1 MRRPGAT
8 EATRRPDLLGAALAI
23 AQAVSRVAVWLGGG
37 ALILVSCLVTLEVVL
52 REVFLIGLSAA
63 TEISAYVLAASTA
76 WAYAYTLLERNHVR
90 VDAVIRLLP
99 PRLLVWMD
107 VLAMVAL
114 SWFAGTLLWHGW
126 GVVGMSLETSAHA
139 MTPLSTPLWIPQGL
153 WVFGIAFFFATCLIL
168 LLRALQLV
176 AAGEIRA
183 ASDLVGTFAREQ
195 EGIDEAEA
203 AARRRGRHEEGS
215 ASA

>member
-8 EATRRPDLLGAALAI
+8 GAARRPDLLGAALAI

-90 VDAVIRLLP
+90 VDALIQLLP

-107 VLAMVAL
+107 LLAMLAL
-114 SWFAGTLLWHGW
+114 AWFAGTLLWHGW
-126 GVVGMSLETSAHA
+126 GVVGMSLETSGRA

-153 WVFGIAFFFATCLIL
+153 WVFGIAFFFVTCLLL
-168 LLRALQLV
+168 LLRAFQLV
-176 AAGEIRA
+176 AAREIRA

-195 EGIDEAEA
+195 EGADEAED
-203 AARRRGRHEEGS
+203 AARRRGRRDQES